1 MGELPSVFD
10 YDTYVSVSKSIGF
23 FWFAWQMPG
32 ESGIRVERQF
42 PKKFGPA
49 GRMRLEKLHEWAN
62 RTDPDLSLRMAE
74 VRREWDSRPVGV
86 DVVSPFWS
94 R

>member
-23 FWFAWQMPG
+23 FWFAWQIPG
-32 ESGIRVERQF
+32 ESGVRVERQY
-42 PKKFGPA
+42 PSRLGATGQK
-49 GRMRLEKLHEWAN
+49 RLEQLHEWAN

-74 VRREWDSRPVGV
+74 IRRQWNSRPAGA
-86 DVVSPFWS
+86 DVVSPFW
-94 R
+94 RK